1 MPNCSAE
8 KLAAWVKTCFDDSL
22 ISQVCPF
29 QSRDICCSRSLDFH
43 IRFQVREKAIPM
55 FEEMGGREGLVHFL
69 DTSLESGLPSAEV
82 MTKNHVLFSFDIAW
96 LFLSRH
102 YEHDYIL
109 LAYLL
114 EKDLR
119 IRCGCFNQNHCNVVM
134 GHRVLPNRALLCNP
148 TWCRSVVDAIDLVPT
163 TLIPNLKN
171 QSGEVTRSD
180 KKN

>member
-22 ISQVCPF
+22 ISQVCPI

-82 MTKNHVLFSFDIAW
+82 MTKNHVLLSFDIAW

-102 YEHDYIL
+102 YGHDYIL

-114 EKDLR
+114 ENDLR
-119 IRCGCFNQNHCNVVM
+119 IRCGCFNQNHCNGAPSFAKSSTPVQSNLVQV
-134 GHRVLPNRALLCNP
+134 R
-148 TWCRSVVDAIDLVPT
+148 CRRDRFGSNHVDPEPQESIW
-163 TLIPNLKN
+163 
-171 QSGEVTRSD
+171 
-180 KKN
+180 